1 MIEWR
6 IFNRKRSRPGGP
18 RARRVCA
25 CGSTTNQT
33 GGERR
38 SRRLHPAWLILIAC
52 CFLQAGGMGTINN
65 AAGIMVPAVLGDLQF
80 SQGNFML
87 YFTIQGL
94 CMTAALPV
102 AGSCCRR

>member
-1 MIEWR
+1 MR
-6 IFNRKRSRPGGP
+6 MRQH
-18 RARRVCA
+18 
-25 CGSTTNQT
+25 TTNQT

-80 SQGNFML
+80 SQGSFML

-102 AGSCCRR
+102 AGCCCRR